1 MEEPEKY
8 FYEKA
13 IQGLE
18 FHTSRFNTWMNLYA
32 IFVGAFFI
40 AYYNVSEKSN
50 SNFVST
56 IVIMGGFIATVCWF
70 CSLLGYYSWL
80 LSWTKIL
87 HFHEDNLVKKNK
99 RSYRVHSMIE
109 ETYLTKTGF
118 STQKITIVF
127 IFIVMILWLCLLG
140 YQLHQVYQND
150 CCAYYI
156 AISAPLLIAGLVWGL
171 IFLFRKHLMS
181 NIKSHYVLYQ
191 RQGGTYE
198 IKEPTQ

>member
-8 FYEKA
+8 FYEKT

-87 HFHEDNLVKKNK
+87 LFHENNLVKENK
-99 RSYRVHSMIE
+99 SYRVYSMIE
-109 ETYLTKTGF
+109 KTYLTKTGF
-118 STQKITIVF
+118 STQKITKVF

-156 AISAPLLIAGLVWGL
+156 AFSAPLLIAGLVWGL
-171 IFLFRKHLMS
+171 ISLFRKHLMS

-191 RQGGTYE
+191 EQGGSE
-198 IKEPTQ
+198 IKEPGQ